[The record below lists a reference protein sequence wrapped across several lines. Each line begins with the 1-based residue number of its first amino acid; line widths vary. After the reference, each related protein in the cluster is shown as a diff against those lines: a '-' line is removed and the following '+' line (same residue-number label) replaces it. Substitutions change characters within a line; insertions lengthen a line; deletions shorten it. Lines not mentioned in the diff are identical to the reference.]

1 MYKVAIPSYKRADA
15 LLKKSLLTLSNGRVN
30 SSRIY
35 IFVANEEEQQ
45 IYETT
50 IPKYM
55 YHKIVVG
62 KIGIANQRIF
72 IRNYFKEGEYIV
84 SIDDDVEGLFKL
96 KGEKLAKIH
105 NIDAFF
111 KHAYKILKREKLF
124 LWGIYPVGN
133 PFFMK
138 GKHRVSTSLK
148 FIIGVLH
155 GYIVRKDKNLNPST
169 SAEGKED
176 YEQSILY
183 YKRDGGVLRFN
194 DVAAKTKFLAKG
206 GLGEIDKRFEMNR
219 KAAAYLHKT
228 YPDLVTIFHR
238 QNGMT
243 EIRLKDKSAVAAGS
257 TKIHKRHK
265 THKRHKKRRSKKT
278 RRK

>member
-15 LLKKSLLTLSNGRVN
+15 LLRKSLPTLINGRVN

-35 IFVANEEEQQ
+35 IFVANNEEKQ
-45 IYETT
+45 IYERT
-50 IPKYM
+50 IPKHM

-62 KIGIANQRIF
+62 KKGIANQRIF
-72 IRNYFKEGEYIV
+72 IRNYFKEGDYVV
-84 SIDDDVEGLFKL
+84 SIDDDVETLFKL
-96 KGEKLAKIH
+96 NGEKLAKIN
-105 NIDAFF
+105 NIDNFF
-111 KHAYKILKREKLF
+111 KHAYKLLKREKLF
-124 LWGIYPVGN
+124 LWGIYPVSN

-138 GKHRVSTSLK
+138 GKQRVSTSLK

-155 GYIVRKDKNLNPST
+155 GYIVRKDKSLNPST
-169 SAEGKED
+169 KAEGKED

-183 YKRDGGVLRFN
+183 YERDGGVLRFN

-206 GLGEIDKRFEMNR
+206 GLGQIDKRFEMNR
-219 KAAAYLHKT
+219 KAAAYLSKK
-228 YPDLVTIFHR
+228 YPNYVTVFHR

-243 EIRLKDKSAVAAGS
+243 EIRLKDRSVAVGGN
-257 TKIHKRHK
+257 TKTRKHRNKRK
-265 THKRHKKRRSKKT
+265 NKKT

>member
-15 LLKKSLLTLSNGRVN
+15 LLKKSLPTLINGHVN
-30 SSRIY
+30 SRRIY
-35 IFVANEEEQQ
+35 IFVANNEEKQ
-45 IYETT
+45 IYERT
-50 IPKYM
+50 IPKHM
-55 YHKIVVG
+55 YYKIVVG
-62 KIGIANQRIF
+62 IRGIANQRIF
-72 IRNYFKEGEYIV
+72 IRNYFNEGDYVV
-84 SIDDDVEGLFKL
+84 SIDDDVESLFKL
-96 KGEKLAKIH
+96 KGDKLAKIN
-105 NIDAFF
+105 NIDSFF
-111 KHAYKILKREKLF
+111 KHAYKLLKREKLF

-138 GKHRVSTSLK
+138 GKQRVSTSLK

-219 KAAAYLHKT
+219 KAAAYLYKT

-238 QNGMT
+238 KNGMT
-243 EIRLKDKSAVAAGS
+243 EIRLKDRGAIAG
-257 TKIHKRHK
+257 KKK
-265 THKRHKKRRSKKT
+265 THKHRKRRKNKTT